1 MIFLDTGY
9 FRGLMDV
16 KDDHHE
22 DALKVKDYLDDIN
35 EITVINTTV
44 LVEILN
50 RTVGSPINVR
60 SVYDNIH
67 QDNEVIY
74 LTYED
79 YLKSLDINNWY
90 GNSINYSDCTILK
103 TMMDMGINR
112 IVSFDDDFKNIEG
125 YDVISG
131 MWRVISMDIDY
142 EIENEKLKRMVEN
155 KARQLKIPVNQ
166 LISNYINRG
175 LMGDCC
181 NEDTFKK
188 LHSDKFLKD
197 VDEALDVD

>member
-1 MIFLDTGY
+1 MINWSDYMIFLDTGY

-60 SVYDNIH
+60 SVYNNIH

-131 MWRVISMDIDY
+131 M
-142 EIENEKLKRMVEN
+142 
-155 KARQLKIPVNQ
+155 
-166 LISNYINRG
+166 
-175 LMGDCC
+175 
-181 NEDTFKK
+181 
-188 LHSDKFLKD
+188 
-197 VDEALDVD
+197 

>member
-1 MIFLDTGY
+1 M
-9 FRGLMDV
+9 
-16 KDDHHE
+16 
-22 DALKVKDYLDDIN
+22 
-35 EITVINTTV
+35 
-44 LVEILN
+44 
-50 RTVGSPINVR
+50 
-60 SVYDNIH
+60 
-67 QDNEVIY
+67 
-74 LTYED
+74 
-79 YLKSLDINNWY
+79 
-90 GNSINYSDCTILK
+90 
-103 TMMDMGINR
+103 
-112 IVSFDDDFKNIEG
+112 
-125 YDVISG
+125 
-131 MWRVISMDIDY
+131 ISMDIDY